1 MEWITRSPAT
11 DLMPLNETSDPAIT
25 RLLQEW
31 SGGRSEAIERL
42 VPLVYR
48 ELHGLASRHLA
59 RERASHTLQP
69 TALVHEAYLRLSK
82 TVLPDWQDRAH
93 FFAVAAK
100 VMRRILVDHARQRGR
115 IKRGGAA
122 PVVPLDGVDPAAA
135 AAIDPVDALALDGA
149 LTRLEGQD
157 AQQAKVVEL
166 RFFGGLTVEETA
178 EVMGVS
184 SGTVKR
190 DWVVARA
197 WLYRE
202 LAGGSPPP

>member
-1 MEWITRSPAT
+1 MTFDDTP
-11 DLMPLNETSDPAIT
+11 DQAIT

-31 SGGRSEAIERL
+31 SGGRSDAVERL

-59 RERASHTLQP
+59 RERGGHTLQP

-82 TVLPDWQDRAH
+82 TASPDWQDRVH
-93 FFAVAAK
+93 FFAVAAR

-122 PVVPLDGVDPAAA
+122 PVVPLDDVEPAAG

-149 LTRLEGQD
+149 LSRLEDLD
-157 AQQAKVVEL
+157 ARQAKVVEL

-202 LAGGSPPP
+202 LTGDSPPA

>member
-1 MEWITRSPAT
+1 
-11 DLMPLNETSDPAIT
+11 MPFDDTPDPAIT

-31 SGGRSEAIERL
+31 RVGRSDALERL

-48 ELHGLASRHLA
+48 ELHGLAARHLV
-59 RERASHTLQP
+59 RERAAHTLQP

-82 TVLPDWQDRAH
+82 TALPDWQDRAH

-115 IKRGGAA
+115 IKRGSAA
-122 PVVPLDGVDPAAA
+122 PVVPLDDVDPAGG

-149 LTRLEGQD
+149 LSRLEDQD
-157 AQQAKVVEL
+157 AQQAQVVEL

-202 LAGGSPPP
+202 LAGNSPPA

>member
-1 MEWITRSPAT
+1 MTFDDTP
-11 DLMPLNETSDPAIT
+11 DQAIT

-31 SGGRSEAIERL
+31 SGGRSDAVERL

-59 RERASHTLQP
+59 RERSGHTLQP

-82 TVLPDWQDRAH
+82 TASPDWQDRVH
-93 FFAVAAK
+93 FFAVAAR

-122 PVVPLDGVDPAAA
+122 PVVPLDDVEPAAGA
-135 AAIDPVDALALDGA
+135 TIDPVDALALDGA
-149 LTRLEGQD
+149 LSRLEDLD
-157 AQQAKVVEL
+157 AQRAKVVEL

-202 LAGGSPPP
+202 LTGDAPPA

>member
-1 MEWITRSPAT
+1 MTFDDTT
-11 DLMPLNETSDPAIT
+11 DQAIT

-31 SGGRSEAIERL
+31 SGGRSDAVERL

-59 RERASHTLQP
+59 RERGAHTLQP

-82 TVLPDWQDRAH
+82 TASPDWQDRGH
-93 FFAVAAK
+93 FFAVAAR
-100 VMRRILVDHARQRGR
+100 VMRRILVDHARQRRR

-122 PVVPLDGVDPAAA
+122 PVVPLDDVEPAAG
-135 AAIDPVDALALDGA
+135 AAIDPLDALALDGA
-149 LTRLEGQD
+149 LSRLEDLD

-190 DWVVARA
+190 DWAVARA

-202 LAGGSPPP
+202 LTGDPSPA

>member
-1 MEWITRSPAT
+1 
-11 DLMPLNETSDPAIT
+11 MPLNETPDPAIT

-31 SGGRSEAIERL
+31 SGGRSEAVERL

-59 RERASHTLQP
+59 RERGAHTLQP

-82 TVLPDWQDRAH
+82 SASPDWQDRAH
-93 FFAVAAK
+93 FFAVAAR

-115 IKRGGAA
+115 VKRGGAA
-122 PVVPLDGVDPAAA
+122 PLAPLDGLEPAAV
-135 AAIDPVDALALDGA
+135 AAIDPVDALALDDA

-166 RFFGGLTVEETA
+166 RFFGGLTIEETA

-202 LAGGSPPP
+202 LAGSSPPA

>member
-1 MEWITRSPAT
+1 MAFDDTPAP
-11 DLMPLNETSDPAIT
+11 DIT
-25 RLLQEW
+25 RLLREW
-31 SGGRSEAIERL
+31 RGGRDDAIARL

-48 ELHGLASRHLA
+48 ELHALASRHLS
-59 RERASHTLQP
+59 RERQAHTLQP

-82 TVLPDWQDRAH
+82 TPSADWQNRAH
-93 FFAVAAK
+93 FFSVAAK
-100 VMRRILVDHARQRGR
+100 VMRHILVDHSRQRGR
-115 IKRGGAA
+115 IKRGADVTLVPLGDAAPAAGAA
-122 PVVPLDGVDPAAA
+122 M
-135 AAIDPVDALALDGA
+135 DPVDALALDAA
-149 LTRLEGQD
+149 LSRLEEQD

-166 RFFGGLTVEETA
+166 RFFGGLTIEETA

-202 LAGGSPPP
+202 LADGSPPPG